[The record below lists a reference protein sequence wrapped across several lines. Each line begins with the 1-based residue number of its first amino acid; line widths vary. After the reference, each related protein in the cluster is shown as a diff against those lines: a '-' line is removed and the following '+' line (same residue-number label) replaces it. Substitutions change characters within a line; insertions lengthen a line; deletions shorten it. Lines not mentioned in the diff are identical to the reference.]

1 MQNGCWSI
9 LKDDRIQCLVPA
21 EHKACNAQ
29 YDRIEAK
36 YNIEGV
42 HIAFLWKINGYKVR
56 STWCCTT
63 IKAEANGNAVY
74 HSSEDAYEKHVLGDY
89 VVWDKVGEKA
99 VEQYHHAGKSRELF
113 ADKSETDIHGDYVQS
128 YVYDAERKHYA
139 CKLFHCTLYEYGHSC
154 HSAWVKTACVYK
166 GLCV

>member
-1 MQNGCWSI
+1 MDIKSVPPDVAPRLRQRLMQRRLS
-9 LKDDRIQCLVPA
+9 
-21 EHKACNAQ
+21 
-29 YDRIEAK
+29 
-36 YNIEGV
+36 
-42 HIAFLWKINGYKVR
+42 
-56 STWCCTT
+56 
-63 IKAEANGNAVY
+63 
-74 HSSEDAYEKHVLGDY
+74 SSEDAYEKHVLGDY
-89 VVWDKVGEKA
+89 VIGDKVGEKA

>member
-1 MQNGCWSI
+1 MDIKS
-9 LKDDRIQCLVPA
+9 VPPDVA
-21 EHKACNAQ
+21 PRLRQRLMA
-29 YDRIEAK
+29 
-36 YNIEGV
+36 
-42 HIAFLWKINGYKVR
+42 
-56 STWCCTT
+56 TP
-63 IKAEANGNAVY
+63 
-74 HSSEDAYEKHVLGDY
+74 LGDY
-89 VVWDKVGEKA
+89 VVGDKVGEKA

-166 GLCV
+166 GFCV